1 MKPNQSLL
9 PAISICLSSFFCY
22 NCLVKF
28 RYTIVAAIFA
38 AMLSLANASAE
49 PLLQRTLTPTSSP
62 TRPLAPASLGAP
74 SLQAT
79 STIAFII
86 GSQSNGPSTPVA
98 IPVTATPNDATPTSA
113 PDQPLPSPRAIAAL
127 QPKYPLS
134 LDPKILSIDSLRAR
148 AYVGG
153 QIKITR
159 LVSNE
164 DSFTRALFE
173 YPSDGLRITGSM
185 NIPRGLGPFPV
196 VILDHGYF
204 PVSQYKSGDGT
215 NRAADA
221 FARRGYLTLAS
232 DYRCYGGS
240 QCASNPLDVGMAID
254 VLNLIA
260 SLPTLASADT
270 SRVGIWGHSMGGAIT
285 IRVLTLNDSIKVA
298 ALYAAVTGDD
308 EVHYCW
314 LTACR
319 APLAPTKEP
328 RLSAPRLSEV
338 DPDFGIDVSTP
349 IASAASKNPMHD
361 IFLKS
366 SPTRYLEYW
375 KAPVIINHGEKDD
388 LVPVQW
394 SVDLADALQKQ
405 GKKATFYS
413 YSNEGHVFTT
423 GWQLFMARTTA
434 FFDQY
439 LNPYPTPI
447 TATMRALRHASTVED
462 AY

>member
-1 MKPNQSLL
+1 
-9 PAISICLSSFFCY
+9 
-22 NCLVKF
+22 VKF
-28 RYTIVAAIFA
+28 RYILLAAMFA

-49 PLLQRTLTPTSSP
+49 PLAQRTLTPTASP
-62 TRPLAPASLGAP
+62 TRTLVPPTAGGAINP
-74 SLQAT
+74 SSGAT
-79 STIAFII
+79 TTLPTPTIAFII
-86 GSQSNGPSTPVA
+86 GSQPSAPATPAAVA
-98 IPVTATPNDATPTSA
+98 TATPNDATPTIA
-113 PDQPLPSPRAIAAL
+113 PDLGSPTPRAVAL
-127 QPKYPLS
+127 AQPKYPLS
-134 LDPKILSIDSLRAR
+134 LDAKILSIESLRAR
-148 AYVGG
+148 PYVGG

-164 DSFTRALFE
+164 DAFTRALFE

-196 VILDHGYF
+196 VVLDHGYF

-270 SRVGIWGHSMGGAIT
+270 ARVGIWGHSMGGAIT

-319 APLAPTKEP
+319 APIAPTKEA
-328 RLSAPRLSEV
+328 RLSAPRLNEA
-338 DPDFGIDVSTP
+338 DPDFAQEVPT
-349 IASAASKNPMHD
+349 AAPNDPKNKFHD

-366 SPTRYLEYW
+366 SPTRYLEFW
-375 KAPVIINHGEKDD
+375 KAPVIINHGEKDE

-394 SVDLADALQKQ
+394 SVDLADGLNKQ

-413 YSNEGHVFTT
+413 YTNEGHVFTT
-423 GWQLFMARTTA
+423 GWKLFMARTLA
-434 FFDQY
+434 FFDQS

-447 TATMRALRHASTVED
+447 TATMRVLRHASAVED
-462 AY
+462 SY

>member
-1 MKPNQSLL
+1 MN
-9 PAISICLSSFFCY
+9 
-22 NCLVKF
+22 F

-38 AMLSLANASAE
+38 AMLSLSNASAE
-49 PLLQRTLTPTSSP
+49 SLFQRTLTPTSSP
-62 TRPLAPASLGAP
+62 TRTLVIPTPASAFNPSSGATTVLP
-74 SLQAT
+74 SP
-79 STIAFII
+79 TIAFII
-86 GSQSNGPSTPVA
+86 GSQPTAPAATLA
-98 IPVTATPNDATPTSA
+98 IPATATPNDATPTAA
-113 PDQPLPSPRAIAAL
+113 PDQPSPTPRAIAAV

-134 LDPKILSIDSLRAR
+134 LDAKILSIDSLRTR
-148 AYVGG
+148 SYVGG

-159 LVSNE
+159 LISNE
-164 DSFTRALFE
+164 DAFSRALFE

-196 VILDHGYF
+196 VVLDHGYF
-204 PVSQYKSGDGT
+204 PVSLYRSGDGT

-221 FARRGYLTLAS
+221 FARRGYLTLSS

-260 SLPTLASADT
+260 SLPTLPSADI
-270 SRVGIWGHSMGGAIT
+270 SRIGIWGHSMGGAIT

-319 APLAPTKEP
+319 APIAPTKEA
-328 RLSAPRLSEV
+328 RLSAPRLNEV

-349 IASAASKNPMHD
+349 VATNASKNPMHD

-366 SPTRYLEYW
+366 SPTRYLEFW
-375 KAPVIINHGEKDD
+375 RAPVIINHGEKDD

-405 GKKATFYS
+405 GKKAVFYS
-413 YSNEGHVFTT
+413 YANEGHVFTT

-447 TATMRALRHASTVED
+447 TATMRVLRHASTVED
-462 AY
+462 SY

>member
-1 MKPNQSLL
+1 MS
-9 PAISICLSSFFCY
+9 Y
-22 NCLVKF
+22 NPPVKS
-28 RYTIVAAIFA
+28 RYIFVAAIFA
-38 AMLSLANASAE
+38 AMLSLTNASAE
-49 PLLQRTLTPTSSP
+49 PLAQRTLTPTPIP
-62 TRPLAPASLGAP
+62 TRTLVPPTASSAINPNLGATTAP
-74 SLQAT
+74 PT
-79 STIAFII
+79 PTIAFII
-86 GSQSNGPSTPVA
+86 GAQPTAPATLAAVATP
-98 IPVTATPNDATPTSA
+98 TPNDATPTSA
-113 PDQPLPSPRAIAAL
+113 PDLVVLPTPRAVAL
-127 QPKYPLS
+127 AQPKYPLS
-134 LDPKILSIDSLRAR
+134 LDAKILSIESLRAR
-148 AYVGG
+148 PYVGG

-164 DSFTRALFE
+164 DAFTRALFE

-204 PVSQYKSGDGT
+204 PVSQYRSGDGT

-260 SLPTLASADT
+260 SLPTLSSADT
-270 SRVGIWGHSMGGAIT
+270 SRVGIWGHSMGGSIT
-285 IRVLTLNDSIKVA
+285 IRVLTLNDSIRVA

-314 LTACR
+314 LTSCR
-319 APLAPTKEP
+319 APIAPTKEA
-328 RLSAPRLSEV
+328 RLSAPRLVEV
-338 DPDFGIDVSTP
+338 DPDFAQEVPT
-349 IASAASKNPMHD
+349 AAPSDPKNKLHD

-366 SPTRYLEYW
+366 SPTRYLENW
-375 KAPVIINHGEKDD
+375 KAPTIIHHGEKDE

-394 SVDLADALQKQ
+394 SVDLADGLNKQ

-413 YSNEGHVFTT
+413 YATEGHVFTT
-423 GWQLFMARTTA
+423 GWQLFMARTLA
-434 FFDQY
+434 FFDSQ

-447 TATMRALRHASTVED
+447 TATMRVLRHASAVED
-462 AY
+462 SY

>member
-1 MKPNQSLL
+1 MS
-9 PAISICLSSFFCY
+9 Y
-22 NCLVKF
+22 NLAVKL
-28 RYTIVAAIFA
+28 RYIVVAASIA
-38 AMLSLANASAE
+38 AILSLTNASAE
-49 PLLQRTLTPTSSP
+49 PLAQRTLTPTSSP
-62 TRPLAPASLGAP
+62 TRTLVPPTSGSTFSPSSGATLLTP
-74 SLQAT
+74 
-79 STIAFII
+79 TIAFIV
-86 GSQSNGPSTPVA
+86 GSQPSAPSTPIA
-98 IPVTATPNDATPTSA
+98 IPATATPNEATPTTA
-113 PDQPLPSPRAIAAL
+113 PDQPTPTPRIVAL
-127 QPKYPLS
+127 AQPKYPLS

-148 AYVGG
+148 PYVGG

-164 DSFTRALFE
+164 DTFTRALFE
-173 YPSDGLRITGSM
+173 YPSEGLRITGSM

-240 QCASNPLDVGMAID
+240 QCATNPLDVGMAID

-270 SRVGIWGHSMGGAIT
+270 SRVGIWGHSMGGGIT
-285 IRVLTLNDSIKVA
+285 IRVLTISDSIKVA
-298 ALYAAVTGDD
+298 SLYGAVTGDD

-314 LTACR
+314 LTSCR
-319 APLAPTKEP
+319 APIPPTKEA
-328 RLSAPRLSEV
+328 RLSAPRLVEV
-338 DPDFGIDVSTP
+338 DPDFGVDMPTPVVS
-349 IASAASKNPMHD
+349 SSSRNPMHD
-361 IFLKS
+361 IFQRS
-366 SPTRYLEYW
+366 SPTRFLEYW

-388 LVPVQW
+388 LVPIQW
-394 SVDLADALQKQ
+394 SVDLADALSKQ

-413 YSNEGHVFTT
+413 YTNEGHVFTA
-423 GWQLFMARTTA
+423 GWQLFMARTIT
-434 FFDQY
+434 FFDRY

-447 TATMRALRHASTVED
+447 TATMRVLRHASAVED
-462 AY
+462 SW